1 MALQILDTET
11 GELQP
16 AEENTGEAK
25 TYTHFGVCRFCGQ
38 SGMIDSEHEDEP
50 QEEVNEAV
58 TLQCTCDKDRE
69 YQKWI
74 SKVEEARGNLCEI
87 AQGVSED
94 IMVVAEAGL
103 NAIAMLKIS
112 QIQIHFDTRV
122 LKIQAKRS
130 GSILVQLTR
139 TEKSAAEA

>member
-1 MALQILDTET
+1 MALQMIDTET

-16 AEENTGEAK
+16 VKEKEQHEMH
-25 TYTHFGVCRFCGQ
+25 THFGVCRFCGQ
-38 SGMIDSEHEDEP
+38 YGMVDSENEDEP

-58 TLQCTCDKDRE
+58 TLRCTCDKARE

-74 SKVEEARGNLCEI
+74 SKVEEARGNLKEI

-94 IMVVAEAGL
+94 IMIAAEAGL

-130 GSILVQLTR
+130 GSILVQMTR
-139 TEKSAAEA
+139 TEKNAAEA